1 MIRVIPGDLNMA
13 PNSKPS
19 SGRSRRGV
27 PFYIALLI
35 LIVGIAVAVF
45 VILFFGAVLM
55 LYGGA

>member
-1 MIRVIPGDLNMA
+1 M
-13 PNSKPS
+13 
-19 SGRSRRGV
+19 
-27 PFYIALLI
+27 LI